1 VNDEMIHMKHFRDLV
16 ALLLVALALASVPAI
31 AAERVEIE
39 TSKGVITVDLFPQ
52 QAPATVANF
61 LRHVDARFYDGLVF
75 HRVVPD
81 FVVQAGGYDASLQ
94 YREPLGTVE
103 NESVKGLRNER
114 GTLAMARQNDP
125 DSATSQFYINLRDN
139 DFLDAQGAKPGYT
152 VFGRVTGGMS
162 VVDEIGLVETGMRE
176 GMADVPKEPI
186 VIVTVRRLPPVSP

>member
-1 VNDEMIHMKHFRDLV
+1 MKPVQRLLAVV
-16 ALLLVALALASVPAI
+16 ALSSLALPLA

-61 LRHVDARFYDGLVF
+61 LRHVDARFYEGLVF

-81 FVVQAGGYDASLQ
+81 FVIQAGGYDARLA
-94 YREPLGTVE
+94 YREPLASVE

-114 GTLAMARQNDP
+114 GTIAMARQNDP

-139 DFLDAQGAKPGYT
+139 DSLDARGPMPGYT
-152 VFGRVTGGMS
+152 VFGRITGGMS
-162 VVDEIGLVETGMRE
+162 VVDEIGFAETEVRN

-186 VIVTVRRLPPVSP
+186 LILAVRRLPQGSP

>member
-1 VNDEMIHMKHFRDLV
+1 MKHFRDLIP
-16 ALLLVALALASVPAI
+16 LLLAALALASVPAV

-162 VVDEIGLVETGMRE
+162 VVDEIGLVETGVRE
-176 GMADVPKEPI
+176 GMADVPKEPV
-186 VIVTVRRLPPVSP
+186 VITTVRRLPPVSP

>member
-1 VNDEMIHMKHFRDLV
+1 MKQFRNLV
-16 ALLLVALALASVPAI
+16 PALLVALALSPVSAV

-52 QAPATVANF
+52 QAPATVENF

-81 FVVQAGGYDASLQ
+81 FVVQAGGYDANMQ
-94 YREPLGTVE
+94 HREPLGTVE

-139 DFLDAQGAKPGYT
+139 DPLDAQGAKPGYT

-162 VVDEIGLVETGMRE
+162 VVDEIGFVETAVRA

>member
-1 VNDEMIHMKHFRDLV
+1 MIRMKHFRDLIP
-16 ALLLVALALASVPAI
+16 LLLAALALASLPAV

-162 VVDEIGLVETGMRE
+162 VVDEIGLVETGVRE
-176 GMADVPKEPI
+176 GMADVPKEPV
-186 VIVTVRRLPPVSP
+186 VITTVRRLPPVSP

>member
-1 VNDEMIHMKHFRDLV
+1 MKHFRDLIP
-16 ALLLVALALASVPAI
+16 LLLAALALASLPAV

-162 VVDEIGLVETGMRE
+162 VVDEIGLVETGVRE
-176 GMADVPKEPI
+176 GMADVPKEPV
-186 VIVTVRRLPPVSP
+186 VITTVRRLPPVSP